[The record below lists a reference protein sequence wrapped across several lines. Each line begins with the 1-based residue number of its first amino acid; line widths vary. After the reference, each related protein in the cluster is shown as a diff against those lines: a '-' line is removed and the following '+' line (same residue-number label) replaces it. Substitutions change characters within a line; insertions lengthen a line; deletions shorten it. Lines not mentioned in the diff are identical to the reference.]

1 MTPAAGLREIGE
13 WPRRRFGVGVGAAAV
28 SVLALASVTGL
39 SPFGSAGGAG
49 WRYPLVL
56 LLAALI
62 GLYSATAVRA
72 PVGAEM
78 TLCDLRWPV
87 FAAIAMLYADRDTT
101 MSAGLGALFDIAAAT
116 LMAWAVGQRLEQERR
131 ALSGADGEVCLTC
144 RPLFAPRSRGGASV
158 SEPAIR
164 PLTPAP
170 VRVESRPEKS
180 GGLL

>member
-13 WPRRRFGVGVGAAAV
+13 WPRRRFGVGVAAAAV
-28 SVLALASVTGL
+28 SVLALASLTGL
-39 SPFGSAGGAG
+39 PPLGSAGGAG

-62 GLYSATAVRA
+62 GLYTATAVRA

-87 FAAIAMLYADRDTT
+87 LAAIAMLYAGRDAT
-101 MSAGLGALFDIAAAT
+101 MSAGLGALFDIAAVT
-116 LMAWAVGQRLEQERR
+116 LMAWAVMQRLEQERR
-131 ALSGADGEVCLTC
+131 VNSGDGEACLTC
-144 RPLFAPRSRGGASV
+144 RPLFAPRSRGGAAPV
-158 SEPAIR
+158 SDPAIR

-170 VRVESRPEKS
+170 VRVESRPEES
-180 GGLL
+180 GGLP